1 MNFSVTSIT
10 YFIGFTMKK
19 WFLQIVCGLEVE
31 NFEFAFKIILFNK
44 YVVKSEIE
52 QKQILKN
59 GLKRGLNQTNG

>member
-31 NFEFAFKIILFNK
+31 NLSLHSKLFYLINMWLKVKLSKNK
-44 YVVKSEIE
+44 F
-52 QKQILKN
+52 
-59 GLKRGLNQTNG
+59 